1 MKNEDWLRSA
11 VVYQIYPRSFADGNG
26 DGVGD
31 LAGIR
36 ARLPYLAELGV
47 DAVWISPWYA
57 SPMADGGYD
66 VADYRDIDPLFGS
79 LAEAERLIAEA
90 HALGLRIIIDLV
102 PNHCSDQHPWFAE
115 AVAAG
120 PGSPQRARFHFRP
133 GRGTAGELPPNDWQS
148 HFGGPAWTRVAD
160 GEWYLHLFASE
171 QPDFDWDHPDVRA
184 EFEDVLRFWLD
195 RGVDGFRIDVADHL
209 AKAPG
214 LPEVRDYRARDA
226 NDSPWTDQ
234 DPVHEVYRSWRALAD
249 SYEGERV
256 FVGEIW
262 LEDRDRFRA
271 YLRPDELHTAFNFPF
286 LSTAWDAEALRT
298 VIDRT
303 FADHGPIGAVPTWVL
318 SNHDVIR
325 HVTRY
330 GRADTRH
337 SWDPVTEGVP
347 VDLALGRRRA
357 RAAAL
362 LTLALPGCAYVYQG
376 EELGLA
382 EVEDIAAELIQDP
395 RWPRSGFTDRGRDG
409 CRVPLPWSGDGA
421 PYGFSPEGAT
431 NTPWLPQPPDWAG
444 FSAAAQQGD
453 PASTLE
459 LYRAALG
466 LRRTEPDLVA
476 GEFAWLP
483 APDGVLA
490 FTRGAGFTCLVNLAA
505 EAVELPP
512 RSSLLLAS
520 GPLTGSGLLPGGT
533 AVWMRT
539 A

>member
-431 NTPWLPQPPDWAG
+431 NTPGSRSPRTGPG
-444 FSAAAQQGD
+444 SA
-453 PASTLE
+453 
-459 LYRAALG
+459 
-466 LRRTEPDLVA
+466 
-476 GEFAWLP
+476 
-483 APDGVLA
+483 
-490 FTRGAGFTCLVNLAA
+490 
-505 EAVELPP
+505 PP
-512 RSSLLLAS
+512 RSRATRRPRWSSTALPWACAARNPTWWRGS
-520 GPLTGSGLLPGGT
+520 SHGSRPRTGSWPSPAAPVSPASST
-533 AVWMRT
+533 
-539 A
+539 